1 MARPLARDGNESNR
15 IGSSMLKRCARNI
28 ARPGR
33 DLLCP
38 STTWNEKDD
47 ARNCDIQNWS
57 LRNTYTYNIIYIYT
71 SFHITQTPKKKET
84 SYHTLYFVGSWSEK
98 FYQKKTWPASDLPER
113 KKKHPSH
120 GTLPPGVVFCPQGD
134 FLASPEFSACGL
146 GGFRCSG
153 RTICEATRSM
163 DAPDDRW
170 KKWRFRKTCHNPY
183 DLWMAMNNGVLYP
196 I

>member
-98 FYQKKTWPASDLPER
+98 FYQKKPWPASDLPER
-113 KKKHPSH
+113 KKKTSKSRDPPSRCRF
-120 GTLPPGVVFCPQGD
+120 LSPGRFPGFSRVFGLRPWWLSLLRTNNLWGHKIDGCP
-134 FLASPEFSACGL
+134 
-146 GGFRCSG
+146 
-153 RTICEATRSM
+153 
-163 DAPDDRW
+163 RW
-170 KKWRFRKTCHNPY
+170 SVEK
-183 DLWMAMNNGVLYP
+183 MEV
-196 I
+196 